1 MKRTLLSL
9 ALFAAVALP
18 ALPAAA
24 QDLAFRG
31 WGLRAGVSDN
41 PDQLVAG
48 AQFNFGEVYRDV
60 RLQPSVDL
68 GFGDDRTILS
78 AAIPVFYRFPA
89 SRTLTLYGGGGLALG
104 WIDSDREGSDF
115 DISPL
120 LAGGLEWPVAPGSLS
135 LELSVTGGNLPAAKL
150 MVDWMF

>member
-1 MKRTLLSL
+1 MKRALLSL
-9 ALFAAVALP
+9 ALFAAIALP

-41 PDQLVAG
+41 PDQFVVG

-60 RLQPSVDL
+60 RFQPSVDL
-68 GFGDDRTILS
+68 GFGDDRKILS
-78 AAIPVFYRFPA
+78 ANLPVFYRYPA
-89 SRTLTLYGGGGLALG
+89 SRALTLYGGGGLTLG
-104 WIDSDREGSDF
+104 YIDSDHEGSDF

-120 LAGGLEWPVAPGSLS
+120 LAGGLEWPVAPGRLS
-135 LELSVTGGNLPAAKL
+135 LELSVAGGNLPAAKL
-150 MVDWMF
+150 MVGWMF

>member
-1 MKRTLLSL
+1 VKWRLLLPVLLL
-9 ALFAAVALP
+9 ALAV
-18 ALPAAA
+18 PAAA

-41 PDQLVAG
+41 PDQFVAG
-48 AQFNFGEVYRDV
+48 AQLDFGEVYRDV
-60 RLQPSVDL
+60 RLQPSVDF

-78 AAIPVFYRFPA
+78 VNVPVFYRFPA
-89 SRTLTLYGGGGLALG
+89 SRVLTLYGGGGLALG
-104 WIDSDREGSDF
+104 YIDSDREGSDF

-150 MVDWMF
+150 MVGWMF

>member
-1 MKRTLLSL
+1 MKRAFLSL

-41 PDQLVAG
+41 PDQLVVG

-60 RLQPSVDL
+60 RFQPSVENCVL
-68 GFGDDRTILS
+68 H
-78 AAIPVFYRFPA
+78 VF
-89 SRTLTLYGGGGLALG
+89 
-104 WIDSDREGSDF
+104 
-115 DISPL
+115 
-120 LAGGLEWPVAPGSLS
+120 
-135 LELSVTGGNLPAAKL
+135 
-150 MVDWMF
+150 M

>member
-1 MKRTLLSL
+1 MKRGLLSL
-9 ALFAAVALP
+9 ALFATIFLP

-41 PDQLVAG
+41 PDQFVVG

-60 RLQPSVDL
+60 RFQPSVDL
-68 GFGDDRTILS
+68 GFGDDRQILS
-78 AAIPVFYRFPA
+78 AALPVFYRYPA
-89 SRTLTLYGGGGLALG
+89 SRALTLYGGGGLALG
-104 WIDSDREGSDF
+104 YIDSDHDGTDF

-120 LAGGLEWPVAPGSLS
+120 LAGGLEWPVAPGRLS

-150 MVDWMF
+150 MVGWMF